1 MKLDLKKLKL
11 REVNE
16 KLQSLDRK
24 QNDIDFTIVN
34 PEGNHA
40 LCAGVN
46 RRNENK
52 YKRTCGLLLCRNES
66 ESSDYY

>member
-1 MKLDLKKLKL
+1 MILTILDLKKLKL

-24 QNDIDFTIVN
+24 QNDRDFTIVN

-40 LCAGVN
+40 LCAGLKEEMKIN
-46 RRNENK
+46 CEQEKTND
-52 YKRTCGLLLCRNES
+52 L
-66 ESSDYY
+66 

>member
-24 QNDIDFTIVN
+24 QNDRNFIIVN
-34 PEGNHA
+34 ICNPYHA
-40 LCAGVN
+40 EWYNL
-46 RRNENK
+46 
-52 YKRTCGLLLCRNES
+52 
-66 ESSDYY
+66 